1 MDVSPDSFGLEAIT
15 VEPIEVPV
23 EVKPETKL
31 EEKDGGV
38 DFDLTQFD
46 IKPMGQSKEEVA
58 PEPEA
63 ESAVE
68 KIEKKGDG
76 QASTIVMK
84 ILVATVV
91 IMLVVLLFVIFKEQ
105 IGQLL
110 KHILYSKEEL
120 ELMEKWATL

>member
-1 MDVSPDSFGLEAIT
+1 M
-15 VEPIEVPV
+15 V
-23 EVKPETKL
+23 EVVPE
-31 EEKDGGV
+31 V
-38 DFDLTQFD
+38 
-46 IKPMGQSKEEVA
+46 EVA

-63 ESAVE
+63 EPAVK

-84 ILVATVV
+84 ILVAAVV

-105 IGQLL
+105 IAQLL
-110 KHILYSKEEL
+110 KHVLYSKEEL

>member
-1 MDVSPDSFGLEAIT
+1 
-15 VEPIEVPV
+15 IEVPV
-23 EVKPETKL
+23 EVNPETKV

-46 IKPMGQSKEEVA
+46 IKPVEQSIEEGAEAAEKEPVEFV

-63 ESAVE
+63 EHAVE

-91 IMLVVLLFVIFKEQ
+91 IMLIILLFVIFKEQ
-105 IGQLL
+105 VAQLL
-110 KHILYSKEEL
+110 KHVLYSKEEL